1 MSEDVQSD
9 LMEAGRYHA
18 EAIVFKCFK
27 SGLQKAAE
35 TEHGDGVDPKV
46 LPHLERLLVIYGLKA
61 LSN

>member
-1 MSEDVQSD
+1 
-9 LMEAGRYHA
+9 MEAGRYHA